1 VASTFRP
8 LLLFAAALIGV
19 TTAHADNYALLIAV
33 SGYPTL
39 PTHQLE
45 GPRNDVVLLRDVLE
59 RRGFRPDNIRILADG
74 VAGAEQPTR
83 ARIIEALDTLAE
95 KVRRDDFVFVSFS
108 GHGSQQPD
116 DPDNPNRKPDGLSS
130 TILPFDVG
138 KWSGSAKSVEN
149 AITDHQ
155 FGAALNKIRA
165 NGAFVWAVLDS
176 CHSAMMTRGGEVGRS
191 VSPADLGVPA
201 DALQKAAADAAP
213 SRSRG
218 VADQPEFDISRNP
231 TTHVSGIAGFFAAQS
246 WQEAPEMALPPASA
260 EQKPYGLFTFTLAH
274 LIEQYPHITYEQLDQ
289 RIRQEYGR
297 LNRSFPTPLALGE
310 LTARVFG
317 AQPGPEIR
325 QWQIEVGAGGLEIAA
340 GNVHGLGPGSI
351 LAVLPDPASDLSAAI
366 GYVEIKSATAFRS
379 RLQPIAHE
387 GKTAPAAE
395 EIKPAFY
402 ARLVQP
408 KLNLEL
414 TVSRPPELT
423 NPTAQEHAL
432 LQAVQ
437 AVASAPAN
445 RVQLRWLG
453 PNDPA
458 DTRLLIAH
466 DKLWFLPSSGSTSAA
481 NLSAVPFVEAAGST
495 EDTSSR
501 IAEGL
506 FKIARV
512 HTLLELGTALRS
524 SEELGIEVS
533 LSLRRANYGNA
544 PRPPDCSG
552 REFEKPTALGLSAL
566 PELRQCDEVDIQLHN
581 VSDAPIDVTVL
592 YIDSAYGVTA
602 LYPKEMDEG
611 NRIVPNGIKKLPIE
625 IRTLDAKGR
634 TTTTGTERVI
644 FLAVKGRPGHQMASF
659 RFLEQPSLPVARSDA
674 LQKRGLEAASLI
686 ELLEQAVYEPTRGPP
701 TVLQNQIA
709 DSAISVVDWAIQ
721 PEQRSDPGTSEMKSR
736 RIGP

>member
-1 VASTFRP
+1 
-8 LLLFAAALIGV
+8 
-19 TTAHADNYALLIAV
+19 NYALLIGV
-33 SGYPTL
+33 SGYPSL
-39 PTHQLE
+39 PVANRLE
-45 GPRNDVVLLRDVLE
+45 GPRNDVVLLRDVLSQHGLT
-59 RRGFRPDNIRILADG
+59 RDNIRVLADG
-74 VAGAEQPTR
+74 VPGAEEPTR
-83 ARIIEALDTLAE
+83 ARIMEALGTLAD

-116 DPDNPNRKPDGLSS
+116 DPENPNRKPDGLSS
-130 TILPFDVG
+130 TILPIDIG
-138 KWSGSAKSVEN
+138 KWSGPAKSVEN

-176 CHSAMMTRGGEVGRS
+176 CHSGMMTRGGEVGRS
-191 VSPADLGVPA
+191 VSPAELGVPA
-201 DALQKAAADAAP
+201 DALQKAASDAAS

-218 VADQPEFDISRNP
+218 VGEQSEFDISRNP
-231 TTHVSGIAGFFAAQS
+231 AAHVSGIAGFFAAQS
-246 WQEAPEMALPPASA
+246 YQEAPEMALPPANA

-310 LTARVFG
+310 LTARIFG

-325 QWQIEVGAGGLEIAA
+325 QWQIEIGAGGPEIAA
-340 GNVHGLGPGSI
+340 GNVHGLGPGSV
-351 LAVLPDPASDLSAAI
+351 LAVLPEPTSDLSAAI
-366 GYVEIKSATAFRS
+366 GYVEVKSATAFRS
-379 RLQPIAHE
+379 RLQPVAHE
-387 GKTAPAAE
+387 GKAPPASD
-395 EIKPAFY
+395 EIKPGSY
-402 ARLVQP
+402 ARLVQA

-423 NPTAQEHAL
+423 KPSAREQAL
-432 LQAVQ
+432 WQAVQ
-437 AVASAPAN
+437 SVAISPAN
-445 RVQLRWLG
+445 RAQLRWLG
-453 PNDPA
+453 PDDPA
-458 DTRLLIAH
+458 DARLRIAH
-466 DKLWFLPSSGSTSAA
+466 DKLWFLPSGSTSPED
-481 NLSAVPFVEAAGST
+481 LSGIPFVEAAGSI

-524 SEELGIEVS
+524 SEDLGIEVA
-533 LSLRRANYGNA
+533 LSLRRANYGEA
-544 PRPPDCSG
+544 PRPPDCAD
-552 REFEKPTALGLSAL
+552 RELEKPVALGLSAL
-566 PELRQCDEVDIQLHN
+566 PELRQCDEVDIQIRN

-602 LYPKEMDEG
+602 LYPKESDEG
-611 NRIVPNGIKKLPIE
+611 NRIVSSGIKKLPIE

-644 FLAVKGRPGHQMASF
+644 FFAVKGRPGHQMASF
-659 RFLEQPSLPVARSDA
+659 RFLEQPSLPVTRSEP

-701 TVLQNQIA
+701 AVLQNQIA
-709 DSAISVVDWAIQ
+709 DSAISIIDWAIQ
-721 PEQRSDPGTSEMKSR
+721 PEPAAASGDESR